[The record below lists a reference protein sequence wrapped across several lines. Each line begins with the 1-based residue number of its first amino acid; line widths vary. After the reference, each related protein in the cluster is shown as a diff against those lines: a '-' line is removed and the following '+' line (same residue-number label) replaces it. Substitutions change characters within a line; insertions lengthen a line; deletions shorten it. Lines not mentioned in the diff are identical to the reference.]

1 MRPLSKFGPHRIS
14 FAISIDVW
22 SLDCVLEETTMLVLY
37 FTVLLLHFS
46 APFQR
51 SFPIPWTSDAAAICA
66 LLHGFIS
73 QLSHYIFSHDSHHGK
88 LLIMSFF
95 FFCGSLVISQNAPH
109 EGLSLYGCSLV
120 DLMPSLMKFQLTSFR
135 ELRSSISLSIGVFKT
150 LMAYNLNLELI
161 RDFLISN
168 SLL

>member
-73 QLSHYIFSHDSHHGK
+73 QLSHYIFSHDSHHGN

-95 FFCGSLVISQNAPH
+95 LWISCHFSECSSWGIVSLWLLACGSHAIPH
-109 EGLSLYGCSLV
+109 EVSANFFPRVEIINISLH
-120 DLMPSLMKFQLTSFR
+120 
-135 ELRSSISLSIGVFKT
+135 SSI
-150 LMAYNLNLELI
+150 
-161 RDFLISN
+161 
-168 SLL
+168 